1 MQALELQSGLEN
13 SLGAMLDSAVA
24 ALDDMNAQNDGAAVN
39 SMLALAVTR
48 SSVYYEPVVPDAEE
62 LVG

>member
-1 MQALELQSGLEN
+1 
-13 SLGAMLDSAVA
+13 MLDSAVA